1 MLYFKKLLGF
11 LQRKIGPFSSREILF
26 WLWGLRPRPKL
37 PRPWAGP
44 AICHSPLVQF
54 SINSFFEKRKKD
66 AKLVL
71 KSKISI
77 SKKREND
84 FIRSFEEDDIKT

>member
-26 WLWGLRPRPKL
+26 WLGGLRPRPKL

-44 AICHSPLVQF
+44 ACKYTYCHGENHAVDFYWELYG
-54 SINSFFEKRKKD
+54 
-66 AKLVL
+66 
-71 KSKISI
+71 KSSAHQA
-77 SKKREND
+77 SLQVEGLT
-84 FIRSFEEDDIKT
+84 S